1 MGSLTWFHMVF
12 TYAAWHIGSNKMTL
26 FLIGVIPPVIGGLL
40 ASSRRQELLLRS
52 PRIREAH
59 RLAMLD
65 WLPLLDSVT

>member
-1 MGSLTWFHMVF
+1 
-12 TYAAWHIGSNKMTL
+12 MTL

-65 WLPLLDSVT
+65 WLALLDSVT